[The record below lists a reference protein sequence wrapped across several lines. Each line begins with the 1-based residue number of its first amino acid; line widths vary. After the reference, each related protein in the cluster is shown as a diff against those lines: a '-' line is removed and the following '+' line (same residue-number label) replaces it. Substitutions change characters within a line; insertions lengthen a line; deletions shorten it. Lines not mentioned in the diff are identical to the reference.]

1 MEVGQFIELK
11 RLKKALKNS
20 NEIYTFQ
27 TNLFHSEIV
36 EVTGIVKPK
45 KTATKTEPQQ
55 KNNNE
60 IKQ

>member
-36 EVTGIVKPK
+36 EVTGIIKPK
-45 KTATKTEPQQ
+45 KTAAKTVKQ
-55 KNNNE
+55 E
-60 IKQ
+60 IDNDIKL

>member
-1 MEVGQFIELK
+1 MEVGQFIEIK

-20 NEIYTFQ
+20 KEIYTLQ

-45 KTATKTEPQQ
+45 KTAPKKEPQQ
-55 KNNNE
+55 EIENE